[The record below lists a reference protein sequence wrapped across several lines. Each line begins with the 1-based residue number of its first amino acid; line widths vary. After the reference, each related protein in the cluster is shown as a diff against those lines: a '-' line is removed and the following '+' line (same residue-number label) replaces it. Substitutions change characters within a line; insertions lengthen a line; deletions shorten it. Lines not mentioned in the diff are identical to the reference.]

1 MSGLRREDYV
11 LRQVRAVAAMLARI
25 AGLRLDGAIEEAR
38 LELERAS
45 SLLLGSRA
53 ELIRRMDAKTAA
65 TLLGSPESILTL
77 SQLLREEAALESD
90 ADRKAEIEAH
100 AAELASQAAT

>member
-1 MSGLRREDYV
+1 
-11 LRQVRAVAAMLARI
+11 MLARI

-38 LELERAS
+38 LELERAY

>member
-38 LELERAS
+38 LELERAY